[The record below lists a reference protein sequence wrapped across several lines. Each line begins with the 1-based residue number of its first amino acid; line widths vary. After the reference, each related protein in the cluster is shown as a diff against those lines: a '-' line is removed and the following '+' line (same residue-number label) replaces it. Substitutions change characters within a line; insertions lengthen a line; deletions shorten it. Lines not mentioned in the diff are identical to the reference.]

1 MFIIPWDFKLKL
13 ESLPRSL
20 TCSANLQNNCV
31 KNTNV
36 DTVFNTLLSHSHL
49 FYLVYSI
56 CLGHFYIKNCFS
68 LGPERYSLK
77 DYRHVFLDK

>member
-49 FYLVYSI
+49 LYLVYSI
-56 CLGHFYIKNCFS
+56 CRATFTSRIFFS
-68 LGPERYSLK
+68 LGPERYSLE
-77 DYRHVFLDK
+77 DYIHVFLDK